1 MRVELTVL
9 GSGTSMGV
17 PTIACPCRVCHST
30 DPHDQRSRPSVLLRY
45 NGHAVVIDTGP
56 DFRFQAIRAGM
67 DRLDAVLYTHSHAD
81 HILGLDDIRPFT
93 MQEGKIIPLYGN
105 GPAMQGVRRVFQYI
119 FDGNYPY
126 GGVPLVRDHVITGP
140 VELFGLE
147 FEPIKVIHGRM
158 EVLGFRFGSAA
169 YLTDYN
175 HIPEAS
181 LQQLKGVEILF
192 LDALRH
198 VEHPTHMTVSQ
209 ALEQAEK
216 ICPRQAFLT
225 HIAHDLGHEET
236 NAALPKNVSLCY
248 DGMRLEMDVG

>member
-17 PTIACPCRVCHST
+17 PTIACPCRVCRST
-30 DPHDQRSRPSVLLRY
+30 DPHDQRTRPSVLLRY
-45 NGHAVVIDTGP
+45 NGRAVVIDTGP
-56 DFRFQAIRAGM
+56 DFRSQAIRAGM

-93 MQEGKIIPLYGN
+93 LPEGKVIPLYGN
-105 GPAMQGVRRVFQYI
+105 GPAIHGVRRVFQYV

-126 GGVPLVRDHVITGP
+126 GGVPLVRDHVIAGP

-175 HIPEAS
+175 HIPDAS
-181 LQQLKGVEILF
+181 LRQLKGVETLF

-198 VEHPTHMTVSQ
+198 EEHPTHMTVAQ
-209 ALEQAEK
+209 ALEQADK

-236 NAALPKNVSLCY
+236 NATLPENVSLWY
-248 DGMRLEMDVG
+248 DGMQLEMDTG

>member
-17 PTIACPCRVCHST
+17 PTIACPCRVCRST
-30 DPHDQRSRPSVLLRY
+30 DAHDQRTRPSVLLRY
-45 NGHAVVIDTGP
+45 NGRAVVIDTGP
-56 DFRFQAIRAGM
+56 DFRAQAIRAGM

-93 MQEGKIIPLYGN
+93 VAEGKVIPLYGN
-105 GPAMQGVRRVFQYI
+105 GPAIHGVRRVFQYI

-126 GGVPLVRDHVITGP
+126 GGVPLVRDHVITGS

-175 HIPEAS
+175 HIPDAS
-181 LQQLKGVEILF
+181 LQQLKGVETLF

-198 VEHPTHMTVSQ
+198 EEHPTHMTVAQ
-209 ALEQAEK
+209 ALEQADK

-236 NAALPKNVSLCY
+236 NAALPENVSLCY
-248 DGMRLEMDVG
+248 DGMQLELDAG

>member
-17 PTIACPCRVCHST
+17 PTIACPCRVCRST
-30 DPHDQRSRPSVLLRY
+30 DAHDQRTRPSILLRY
-45 NGHAVVIDTGP
+45 NGRAVVIDTGP
-56 DFRFQAIRAGM
+56 DFRSQAIRAGM

-93 MQEGKIIPLYGN
+93 LQEGKVIPLYGN
-105 GPAMQGVRRVFQYI
+105 GPAIHGLRRVFQYV

-175 HIPEAS
+175 HIPEA
-181 LQQLKGVEILF
+181 
-192 LDALRH
+192 
-198 VEHPTHMTVSQ
+198 
-209 ALEQAEK
+209 
-216 ICPRQAFLT
+216 
-225 HIAHDLGHEET
+225 
-236 NAALPKNVSLCY
+236 
-248 DGMRLEMDVG
+248 

>member
-17 PTIACPCRVCHST
+17 PTIACPCRVCRST
-30 DPHDQRSRPSVLLRY
+30 DAHDQRTRPSILLRY
-45 NGHAVVIDTGP
+45 NGRAVVIDTGP
-56 DFRFQAIRAGM
+56 DFRSQAIRAGM

-93 MQEGKIIPLYGN
+93 VAEGKVIPLYGN
-105 GPAMQGVRRVFQYI
+105 GPAIHGVRRVFQYI

-181 LQQLKGVEILF
+181 LQQLKGVETLF

-198 VEHPTHMTVSQ
+198 EEHPTHMTVAQ
-209 ALEQAEK
+209 ALEQADK

-236 NAALPKNVSLCY
+236 NATLPENVSLCY
-248 DGMRLEMDVG
+248 DGMQLEMDTG